1 MSTTPVPGRSFE
13 LDYPQLVGEYKNY
26 ADAQAAVD
34 FLSDEHFPVE
44 NLLIVGTNLKS
55 VERITGRRT
64 WGTVLAQ
71 GAVSGIGTGIF
82 VGLMLA
88 LFTGPAAGFLNVLLV
103 GLLLG
108 VVIGTLTTVIG
119 YVLSQGKRDFNSI
132 RQTVATSYEVMSEH
146 KVAARAREMLATRPE
161 ERAAQFE

>member
-1 MSTTPVPGRSFE
+1 MRSNPGPERSFE
-13 LDYPQLVGEYKNY
+13 LDYPQLVGQYKNY
-26 ADAQAAVD
+26 EEAQAAVD
-34 FLSDEHFPVE
+34 FLADEHFPVE

-64 WGTVLAQ
+64 WSTVLAQ
-71 GAVSGIGTGIF
+71 GAISGLGTGVF
-82 VGLMLA
+82 VGLMLYF
-88 LFTGPAAGFLNVLLV
+88 FTGPEAGFLSVLLV

-108 VVIGTLTTVIG
+108 VLIGTLTTGMG
-119 YVLSQGKRDFNSI
+119 YALSQGKRDFNSI

-146 KVAARAREMLATRPE
+146 KVAARAREMLASRPE

>member
-1 MSTTPVPGRSFE
+1 MSATPRPERSFE
-13 LDYPQLVGEYKNY
+13 LDYPQSVAKYKHY
-26 ADAQAAVD
+26 EEAQAAVD
-34 FLSDEHFPVE
+34 FLSDQEFPVQ
-44 NLLIVGTNLKS
+44 NLLIVGTDLRS

-64 WGTVLAQ
+64 WGSVLAQ

-88 LFTGPAAGFLNVLLV
+88 LFTGGEAGFAPVLLV

-108 VVIGTLTTVIG
+108 VLIGTVTTAIG
-119 YVLSQGKRDFNSI
+119 YALSQGKRDFNSM

-146 KVAARAREMLATRPE
+146 KVAAQARELLATRPQD
-161 ERAAQFE
+161 RAAQFE

>member
-1 MSTTPVPGRSFE
+1 MSTNSVPGRSFE
-13 LDYPQLVGEYKNY
+13 LDYPQLVGEYQQY

-34 FLSDEHFPVE
+34 FLSDNEFPVQ
-44 NLLIVGTNLKS
+44 NLLILGTNLKS

-64 WGTVLAQ
+64 WGSVISQ
-71 GAVSGIGTGIF
+71 GAISGIGTGLF
-82 VGLMLA
+82 VGLMLF
-88 LFTGPAAGFLNVLLV
+88 LFTGPEAGLVVLLV

-108 VVIGTLTTVIG
+108 VIIGVGTATLG
-119 YVLSQGKRDFNSI
+119 YKLSHGKRDFNSI

-146 KVAARAREMLATRPE
+146 NVAVRARELLSSRPE